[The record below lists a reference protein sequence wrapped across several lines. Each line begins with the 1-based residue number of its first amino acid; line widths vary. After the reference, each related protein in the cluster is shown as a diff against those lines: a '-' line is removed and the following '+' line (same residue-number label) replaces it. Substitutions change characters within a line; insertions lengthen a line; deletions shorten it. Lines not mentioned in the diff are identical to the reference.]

1 MILSSDPWSLVE
13 EEADLVEQET
23 WELRSHL
30 LETLAMMIV
39 DPRIKSYLL
48 TSYISNNLLPLQWT
62 VETGG

>member
-1 MILSSDPWSLVE
+1 ME

-62 VETGG
+62 VETGD